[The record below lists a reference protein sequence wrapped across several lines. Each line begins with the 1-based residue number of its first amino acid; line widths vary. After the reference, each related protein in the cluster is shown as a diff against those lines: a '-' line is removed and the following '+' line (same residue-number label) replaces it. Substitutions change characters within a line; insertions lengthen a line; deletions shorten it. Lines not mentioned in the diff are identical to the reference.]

1 MKTRLL
7 HILLMVMVVGVS
19 CKRLSFPSLSDSEL
33 LASVGD
39 KELYLEDVKAI
50 FNKGISEKDSLDI
63 LQNYIDKWV
72 KNQIKIERAIEQFE
86 ADSDDIERMIEEYRN
101 SLLLNKYDNFH
112 SINIDSTIT
121 ESDIEKYYNSNKEI
135 FRLSNPIVK
144 GKIIRFNKNYRAEKE
159 LIKLLNSNKDNDK
172 VDLADLI
179 EKNDFEYREFT
190 EWVYFTDMLYYFPLS
205 EKKFDEFLKKN
216 RSYEVVDGENKY
228 VMVIDSYK
236 NSGDYSPTVMVKG
249 LIKKMIINNRKSSL
263 LKQVE
268 DSIYNSAVEN
278 KEIFINKKLENSKK

>member
-1 MKTRLL
+1 
-7 HILLMVMVVGVS
+7 MVMVVGVS